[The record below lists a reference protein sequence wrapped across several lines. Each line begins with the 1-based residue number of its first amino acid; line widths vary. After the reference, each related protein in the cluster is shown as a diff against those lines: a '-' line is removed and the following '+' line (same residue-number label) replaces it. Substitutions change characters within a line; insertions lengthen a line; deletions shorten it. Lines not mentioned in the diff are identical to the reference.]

1 MTDDL
6 LDAPGGRLLVS
17 AAAAVAGLAGS
28 YAVTGYAP
36 TFIASPVERALARS
50 MPGIVV
56 STAISTLGSLG
67 QQLNL
72 LLAIGLAG
80 LFIALA
86 ARAAILTGQLANNR
100 VLPALG
106 TAVLTWAVGVVLTG
120 EVVLAAGPAVAAAAV
135 VGLAQALDGFGGQ
148 MAPISSKRRRAL
160 STVGAAV
167 GAATLGYAAG
177 TQRSVIATGDDAP
190 AVTAP
195 GADLADVEAKL
206 AVAADYSLGLD
217 GIDPLVSE
225 NFYEVDI
232 NSIDPDL
239 SAADWSLS
247 ITGAV
252 EEEVTLDYAD
262 LQQMAAENRF
272 VTLRCVGERL
282 NGYKTDTALWTG
294 VPVDSLLEEAGV
306 QSGCECVM
314 LRAEDDYYEEF
325 PIDALRGGMLAYG
338 MNGKVLPRG
347 HGYPVRALVP
357 GHWGEV
363 NVKWLSE
370 IEVLDREAEG
380 YWEKRGWQGT
390 GPVNPVAKLHY
401 ESTLP
406 DGRRRIGG
414 HAYAG
419 LRGVQRVEV
428 STDGGETWA
437 DATLSDRLPAA
448 SGDGPAE
455 DAWRQWE
462 YTYDPPEGGH
472 TVVVRMVDRRGEL
485 QPEEE
490 ADAYP
495 SGPSGWVSKQYS

>member
-6 LDAPGGRLLVS
+6 LDSPGGRLLVS
-17 AAAAVAGLAGS
+17 AVAAIAGLAGS

-36 TFIASPVERALARS
+36 TFIASPIERTLARS

-86 ARAAILTGQLANNR
+86 ARAAILTGRLANNR
-100 VLPALG
+100 ALPVVG
-106 TAVLTWAVGVVLTG
+106 TAVVTWAVSVVLTG
-120 EVVLAAGPAVAAAAV
+120 EVVFSAGPAVSAAAV
-135 VGLAQALDGFGGQ
+135 VGVAQVLDGLSGSVS
-148 MAPISSKRRRAL
+148 PISSKRRRAL
-160 STVGAAV
+160 STVGVAV
-167 GAATLGYAAG
+167 GAATVGYTVG
-177 TQRSVIATGDDAP
+177 NRRSVAATGDGAP
-190 AVTAP
+190 ALAAP
-195 GADLADVEAKL
+195 GADLADVEEKL
-206 AVAADYSLGLD
+206 AVATDSSLQLD
-217 GIDPLVSE
+217 DIDPLVSE
-225 NFYEVDI
+225 RFYEVDI
-232 NSIDPDL
+232 NSIDPEL
-239 SAADWSLS
+239 SADDWSLS

-252 EEEVTLDYAD
+252 EEEIMLDYED
-262 LQQMAAENRF
+262 LQQMDAENRF
-272 VTLRCVGERL
+272 VTLRCVGESL
-282 NGYKTDTALWTG
+282 NGHKTDTALWTG

-314 LRAEDDYYEEF
+314 LRADDDYYEEF

-338 MNGKVLPRG
+338 MNGKILPRG

-370 IEVLDREAEG
+370 IEVLDEEADG

-390 GPVNPVAKLHY
+390 GPVNPVAKLHH
-401 ESTLP
+401 ESMLS

-437 DATLSDRLPAA
+437 DATLSDQLPAA
-448 SGDGPAE
+448 DGDSPAE

-462 YTYDPPEGGH
+462 YTYDPPSDGH
-472 TVVVRMVDRRGEL
+472 TVVVRMVDQRGET
-485 QPEEE
+485 QPEDET
-490 ADAYP
+490 DSYP
-495 SGPSGWVSKQYS
+495 SGASGWVSKQYS

>member
-6 LDAPGGRLLVS
+6 LDSPGGRLLVS
-17 AAAAVAGLAGS
+17 AVAAIAGLAGS

-36 TFIASPVERALARS
+36 TFIASPIERTLARS

-56 STAISTLGSLG
+56 STAISTVGSLG

-100 VLPALG
+100 ALPVVG
-106 TAVLTWAVGVVLTG
+106 TAVVTWAVSVVLTG
-120 EVVLAAGPAVAAAAV
+120 EVVLAAGPAVSAAAV
-135 VGLAQALDGFGGQ
+135 VGVAQTLDGLSGSVS
-148 MAPISSKRRRAL
+148 PISSKRRRAL
-160 STVGAAV
+160 STVGVAV
-167 GAATLGYAAG
+167 GAATVGYTVG
-177 TQRSVIATGDDAP
+177 NRRSVAATGDGAP
-190 AVTAP
+190 ALAAP
-195 GADLADVEAKL
+195 GADLADVEEKL
-206 AVAADYSLGLD
+206 AVATDYSLQLD
-217 GIDPLVSE
+217 DIDPLVSE
-225 NFYEVDI
+225 RFYEVDI
-232 NSIDPDL
+232 NSIDPEL
-239 SAADWSLS
+239 SADDWSLS

-252 EEEVTLDYAD
+252 EEEITLDYED
-262 LQQMAAENRF
+262 LQQMDAENRF
-272 VTLRCVGERL
+272 VTLRCVGESL
-282 NGYKTDTALWTG
+282 NGHKTDTALWTG

-314 LRAEDDYYEEF
+314 LRADDDYYEEF

-338 MNGKVLPRG
+338 MNGKILPRG

-370 IEVLDREAEG
+370 IEVLDEEADG

-390 GPVNPVAKLHY
+390 GPVNPVAKLHH
-401 ESTLP
+401 ESMLS

-419 LRGVQRVEV
+419 LHGVQRVEV
-428 STDGGETWA
+428 STDDGETWA
-437 DATLSDRLPAA
+437 DATLSDQLPAA
-448 SGDGPAE
+448 DGDGPAE

-462 YTYDPPEGGH
+462 YTYDPPSDGH
-472 TVVVRMVDRRGEL
+472 TVVVRMVDQRGET
-485 QPEEE
+485 QP
-490 ADAYP
+490 ADETDSYP
-495 SGPSGWVSKQYS
+495 SGASGWVSKQYS